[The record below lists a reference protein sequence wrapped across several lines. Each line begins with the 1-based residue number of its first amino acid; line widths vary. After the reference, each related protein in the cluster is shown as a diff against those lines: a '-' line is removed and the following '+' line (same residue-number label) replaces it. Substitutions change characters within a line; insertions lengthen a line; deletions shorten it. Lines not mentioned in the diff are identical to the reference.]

1 MTTVRKKTMTLNLS
15 EREMAV
21 VEEMAK
27 EADLSKT
34 ALIRSALRLYQL
46 VSQRIRDGETM
57 SFSGDKERIAM
68 FIGPSFAP
76 FHTGD
81 A

>member
-1 MTTVRKKTMTLNLS
+1 MTKATMTLNLS

-21 VEEMAK
+21 LEQMAK
-27 EADLSKT
+27 DADISKT
-34 ALIRSALRLYQL
+34 TLIRSALRLYQL
-46 VSQRIRDGETM
+46 VNERIKNGETM

-68 FIGPSFAP
+68 FVGPGFTP
-76 FHTGD
+76 LDTGD